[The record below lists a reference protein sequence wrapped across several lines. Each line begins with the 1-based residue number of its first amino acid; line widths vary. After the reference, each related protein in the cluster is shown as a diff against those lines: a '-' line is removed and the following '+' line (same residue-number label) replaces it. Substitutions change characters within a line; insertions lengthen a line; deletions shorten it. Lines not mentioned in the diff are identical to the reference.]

1 MTPNSLTTMPP
12 HAAAS
17 TNAPSLGVEQ
27 RGSDVSAGEVHVIG
41 AGPAGLAAAL
51 YLARVGFAPV
61 VFEQAD
67 DVGARFD
74 GELQSLENWST
85 EEDAAALLAGFGITS
100 GVRFEPVDSVTFYGP
115 ERRPHALSG
124 TRPLLYLVER
134 GAHEGALDRSL
145 KDQAEAA
152 GATFRFGEPVT
163 HSDARHVV
171 VATGPRTADARVE
184 RVAFETDHP
193 DAALGLF
200 DAALAPG
207 GYASLF
213 VRGGRATLSTWIFDP
228 AAQAEPRGTYLD
240 HTLEAVRQVTG
251 CAVRAPRRSGG
262 AINFST
268 AASWTRSGR
277 FYFVG
282 ERAGF
287 QDALWGLG
295 LRHALLSGV
304 LAARAIVMGE
314 NYDALCRQLLVPG
327 LEVALAN
334 RVVLGQLAPAR
345 YEWALGRAA
354 EGNAVAALRRLYQ
367 PTRTTSVLHELARQ
381 GAHPPLAEP
390 ACHGERCRC
399 LWCEHGP
406 HAEAAAP
413 PDATPESP
421 DC

>member
-1 MTPNSLTTMPP
+1 MSTP
-12 HAAAS
+12 
-17 TNAPSLGVEQ
+17 
-27 RGSDVSAGEVHVIG
+27 DVHIIG

-51 YLARVGFAPV
+51 YLARAGRHPV

-74 GELQSLENWST
+74 GELQSLENWSS
-85 EEDAAALLAGFGITS
+85 EEDASVLLAGFGITR
-100 GVRFEPVDSVTFYGP
+100 GVRFEPVRELAFYGP

-124 TRPLLYLVER
+124 TRPLLYLIER
-134 GAHEGALDRSL
+134 GAHAGALDRSL

-152 GATFRFGEPVT
+152 GATFRFGERIE
-163 HSDARHVV
+163 HSEARHVV

-184 RVAFETDHP
+184 RVFFETDHP

-200 DAALAPG
+200 DARLAPG

-213 VRGGRATLSTWIFDP
+213 VREGRATLSTWLFDP
-228 AAQAEPRGTYLD
+228 TAQAEPRGTYLD
-240 HTLEAVRQVTG
+240 RTLDAVQEVMA

-262 AINFST
+262 AINFSM
-268 AASWTRSGR
+268 AAPWTRSGR
-277 FYFVG
+277 FLFAG

-304 LAARAIVMGE
+304 LAARAVVMGE
-314 NYDALCRQLLVPG
+314 DYDTLCRRLLVPG

-334 RVVLGQLAPAR
+334 RVVLGQLAPER

-354 EGNAVAALRRLYQ
+354 EGNAMAALRRLYQ
-367 PTRTTSVLHELARQ
+367 PTRTTAVLHELARQ

-390 ACHGERCRC
+390 ACHGDGCRC

-413 PDATPESP
+413 PVATTEPEPS

>member
-1 MTPNSLTTMPP
+1 MS
-12 HAAAS
+12 
-17 TNAPSLGVEQ
+17 AP
-27 RGSDVSAGEVHVIG
+27 DVHVIG

-51 YLARVGFAPV
+51 YLARAGRKPV

-115 ERRPHALSG
+115 ERRLHALSG

-152 GATFRFGEPVT
+152 GATFRFGERVT
-163 HSDARHVV
+163 HSDARRVI
-171 VATGPRTADARVE
+171 VATGAREADARVE

-193 DAALGLF
+193 DAALGFF

-228 AAQAEPRGTYLD
+228 AAQAEPYATYLD
-240 HTLEAVRQVTG
+240 RTLDAVRGVTG

-262 AINFST
+262 AINFSM
-268 AASWTRSGR
+268 AAPWTRSGR
-277 FYFVG
+277 FLFAG

-304 LAARAIVMGE
+304 LAARAVVMGE
-314 NYDALCRQLLVPG
+314 DYDALCRRLLVPG

-345 YEWALGRAA
+345 YDWALGRAA
-354 EGNAVAALRRLYQ
+354 EGNATAALRRLYQ

-406 HAEAAAP
+406 AALPASSPSPAP
-413 PDATPESP
+413 VPHTEPSP
-421 DC
+421 C

>member
-1 MTPNSLTTMPP
+1 
-12 HAAAS
+12 
-17 TNAPSLGVEQ
+17 
-27 RGSDVSAGEVHVIG
+27 VSAGEVHVIG

-51 YLARVGFAPV
+51 YLARAGRKPV

-67 DVGARFD
+67 DVGARFA
-74 GELQSLENWST
+74 GELQVLENWST

-152 GATFRFGEPVT
+152 GASFRFAEPVT
-163 HSDARHVV
+163 HSDAPHVI
-171 VATGPRTADARVE
+171 VATGPRKADARVE
-184 RVAFETDHP
+184 RVAFETDHA
-193 DAALGLF
+193 DAAVGFL
-200 DAALAPG
+200 DEDLAPG
-207 GYASLF
+207 GYASLL
-213 VRGGRATLSTWIFDP
+213 VRGGRATLSVWIFDP
-228 AAQAEPRGTYLD
+228 AALAKPRGTYLD
-240 HTLEAVRQVTG
+240 RTLDVVREVTG

-268 AASWTRSGR
+268 AAPWTRSER
-277 FYFVG
+277 FLFAG

-304 LAARAIVMGE
+304 LAARAVVMGE
-314 NYDALCRQLLVPG
+314 DYDALCRRLLVPG

-334 RVVLGQLAPAR
+334 RTLRGQLPPAR
-345 YEWALGRAA
+345 YEWALARTA
-354 EGNAVAALRRLYQ
+354 EGNAMAALRRLYQ
-367 PTRTTSVLHELARQ
+367 PTRTTAVLHELARQ
-381 GAHPPLAEP
+381 GAHPLQAEP
-390 ACHGERCRC
+390 ACHGEDCRC

-406 HAEAAAP
+406 HATTTE
-413 PDATPESP
+413 PESS